1 MRTDLLEKVLNDD
14 DMPPAFSLTEHA
26 FGKCMADFKM
36 RCPDDL
42 KSDFTL
48 HAAKRGQSAAWRLK
62 FWMALDAWGIDHV
75 TTLIAN
81 SFPVAGPEADAY
93 ARAVVGA
100 MVGSLLHSG
109 EPASTPAR
117 RATDR
122 ASR

>member
-14 DMPPAFSLTEHA
+14 DMPPAFSLTETA
-26 FGKCMADFKM
+26 FGKCLADFKM

-42 KSDFTL
+42 KQDFTL

-93 ARAVVGA
+93 ARTVVGA

-109 EPASTPAR
+109 EPASQH
-117 RATDR
+117 
-122 ASR
+122 ASPSCN